1 MSILNPFTTK
11 NLPLRNLRRVTAAA
25 DRTFA
30 LTLDEAKTHLRI
42 THSTDDTYITSLIQA
57 AQYTAEYYANKDF
70 TACDWL
76 FIADTWSQTQQ
87 LPYGVWRTITVIKY
101 YDDDGVQQAWD
112 ASNYIF
118 DPYGNPQ
125 RITLVDGKDYSSLRN
140 GVSNIEVT
148 ITSQAMRGE
157 VEIAIQAIKIMIA
170 DMYENRQ
177 SVIVGRIAS
186 QIPKTS
192 EYLLQTLR
200 NQEL

>member
-11 NLPLRNLRRVTAAA
+11 NLPSRNLRRITASSS
-25 DRTFA
+25 RTFV
-30 LTLDEAKTHLRI
+30 LTLDQAKEHLRI
-42 THSTDDTYITSLIQA
+42 THNTDDTYITSLIQA

-70 TACDWL
+70 TACEWE

-87 LPYGVWRTITVIKY
+87 LPYGVWRTITHIKY
-101 YDDDGVQQAWD
+101 YDDDGVLITWNS
-112 ASNYIF
+112 SNYLF
-118 DPYGNPQ
+118 DSKGNPQ
-125 RITLVDGKDYSSLRN
+125 RITLVDGKDYPSLRN
-140 GVSNIEVT
+140 GVSNIIVT
-148 ITSQAMRGE
+148 INSQTMRGE